1 MEHNPANWIRDSRRF
16 LGEVQA
22 EYRKVTWPPEKE
34 AVAGTVG
41 VVVIVAVVTLVLG
54 LADMLLS
61 QMIQL
66 VVP

>member
-1 MEHNPANWIRDSRRF
+1 MELNPATWIRESRRF

-34 AVAGTVG
+34 AIAGTVG

-61 QMIQL
+61 QLVQA

>member
-1 MEHNPANWIRDSRRF
+1 MEMNPATWIRDSRRF
-16 LGEVQA
+16 LSEVQG

-34 AVAGTVG
+34 AMAGTVG

-54 LADMLLS
+54 LADMALS
-61 QMIQL
+61 QLIQF

>member
-1 MEHNPANWIRDSRRF
+1 MERNPATWIRDSRRF
-16 LGEVQA
+16 LSEVQA

-34 AVAGTVG
+34 AIAGTVG
-41 VVVIVAVVTLVLG
+41 VVVIVIVVTLVLG

-61 QMIQL
+61 QVIQL